1 MDSATVFSKEM
12 ALKFAKQQ
20 LEIAKLAKKEVGGQ
34 SKEDR
39 KALSDAEKAQRDL
52 IKERIEAYKE
62 LQSQYEKYLKMYDKE
77 TAKTKA
83 LESLKYKLQNA
94 GIYGDAVGIFP
105 DEKTIA
111 EKIKGLAAQY
121 KDLSK
126 RGDAYKIV
134 ADLMLQIDQEQLK
147 KELDAAKTEIDDAFS
162 GLNVYTDLKKM
173 GLGESDIAKMFGDL
187 PKTFDDVQKKIAEV
201 YKGKEG

>member
-1 MDSATVFSKEM
+1 M
-12 ALKFAKQQ
+12 
-20 LEIAKLAKKEVGGQ
+20 
-34 SKEDR
+34 
-39 KALSDAEKAQRDL
+39 SDAEKAQRDL

-134 ADLMLQIDQEQLK
+134 ADLQIITTKAAEILYHKGFNSSGFDFFKQGGKTGTVEIRTRIAVVIKVPDISQPFLSGIFF
-147 KELDAAKTEIDDAFS
+147 EIFFLILD
-162 GLNVYTDLKKM
+162 GV
-173 GLGESDIAKMFGDL
+173 
-187 PKTFDDVQKKIAEV
+187 
-201 YKGKEG
+201 